1 MAIASVVTAPAK
13 SHIRHMMPRK
23 SLATLA
29 VATFALAG
37 CATVPTGP
45 VEVTRFVAE
54 DTASRLGQ
62 GSIFV
67 ETAPGMD
74 GDSLELAAYK
84 AAVAQELV
92 QLGYTESSRT
102 EAGQVAQ
109 VRLERA
115 AFASQRERGPVSVG
129 VGGSTGSYGSGVGLG
144 IGINLGGGRDREQ
157 VETRLGVMIRDR
169 ATNIA
174 LWEGRAS
181 FSVGTSS
188 ELAATPANAAAVADA
203 LFREFPG
210 NNGETIEVKVSE

>member
-1 MAIASVVTAPAK
+1 MPHLSPRFPLAALAAAAI
-13 SHIRHMMPRK
+13 
-23 SLATLA
+23 
-29 VATFALAG
+29 ALAG
-37 CATVPTGP
+37 CTTVPAGP

-67 ETAPGMD
+67 ESAPGMD

-84 AAVAQELV
+84 AAVARELV
-92 QLGYTESSRT
+92 SLGYTEASRA

-109 VRLERA
+109 VRLGRA
-115 AFASQRERGPVSVG
+115 AFATERERGPVSVG

-144 IGINLGGGRDREQ
+144 IGINLGGGGDREQ
-157 VETRLGVMIRDR
+157 VETRLGVIIRDR
-169 ATNIA
+169 ATDIA
-174 LWEGRAS
+174 LWEGRAN
-181 FSVGTSS
+181 FSVGASS